1 MKVTTTEDIRDLMSA
16 HIASAAFC
24 TALELGLFWRLAE
37 QPEDAAGIAQVLKIP
52 PIRCK
57 YWLELLVNLGLL
69 ERVSDKYSLSSIAH
83 DAIINVYSKDTWAL
97 LAEEARERF
106 PAVQDLALHI
116 KEPGSV
122 WTAQGLKRPNYVSQM
137 ERSLERARRFT
148 RMLYE
153 IHQPLA
159 EELAQTLDM
168 TGVNHLMDL
177 GGGSGVVSVAL
188 LRRYPDLTAVVVDM
202 ANVCMAARE
211 MLAAQK
217 TMETRIRYHAADFFE
232 EKLPIGF
239 DFVLE
244 CDVGIYNEALFA
256 KVRSS
261 LNAGG
266 RFGIVDYLAPA
277 NGVAPPWQVVDA
289 FEGSLENT
297 KFSNPTLA
305 KIEAILN
312 DAKFDVLSVQSLS
325 NGRHL
330 ILAERE

>member
-1 MKVTTTEDIRDLMSA
+1 M
-16 HIASAAFC
+16 
-24 TALELGLFWRLAE
+24 
-37 QPEDAAGIAQVLKIP
+37 
-52 PIRCK
+52 
-57 YWLELLVNLGLL
+57 
-69 ERVSDKYSLSSIAH
+69 
-83 DAIINVYSKDTWAL
+83 
-97 LAEEARERF
+97 
-106 PAVQDLALHI
+106 HI

-122 WTAQGLKRPNYVSQM
+122 WTVQGLEPPNYVSQM
-137 ERSLERARRFT
+137 KRSLERARRFT

-177 GGGSGVVSVAL
+177 AGGSGVVSVAL
-188 LRRYPDLTAVVVDM
+188 LRRYPDLTAVVVDI

-211 MLAAQK
+211 ILATEK
-217 TMETRIRYHAADFFE
+217 TIETRIRYHTADFLE

-244 CDVGIYNEALFA
+244 CDVGIYNEALFG
-256 KVRSS
+256 KVHSS

-266 RFGIVDYLAPA
+266 RFGIVDDLAPA
-277 NGVAPPWQVVDA
+277 DGVASPWQVVHV
-289 FEGSLENT
+289 FEGSLENA
-297 KFSNPTLA
+297 KFSNPTVA

-325 NGRHL
+325 NGMHL
-330 ILAERE
+330 ILAETK

>member
-1 MKVTTTEDIRDLMSA
+1 MR
-16 HIASAAFC
+16 
-24 TALELGLFWRLAE
+24 
-37 QPEDAAGIAQVLKIP
+37 
-52 PIRCK
+52 
-57 YWLELLVNLGLL
+57 
-69 ERVSDKYSLSSIAH
+69 SLNA
-83 DAIINVYSKDTWAL
+83 YSKDTWAL

-122 WTAQGLKRPNYVSQM
+122 WTAQGLEPPNYVSQM
-137 ERSLERARRFT
+137 ERSLERARRLT
-148 RMLYE
+148 RMLCE

-168 TGVNHLMDL
+168 TGVNLMDL

-188 LRRYPDLTAVVVDM
+188 LRRYPDLTAVVVDI
-202 ANVCMAARE
+202 ANVCMANRE
-211 MLAAQK
+211 ILATEK
-217 TMETRIRYHAADFFE
+217 TIKTRIRYHAADFFE
-232 EKLPIGF
+232 EKLPTGF

-266 RFGIVDYLAPA
+266 RFGIVADLAPA
-277 NGVAPPWQVVDA
+277 DGVTSPSQVVHA
-289 FEGSLENT
+289 FEGSLENA
-297 KFSNPTLA
+297 KFSNPTVA
-305 KIEAILN
+305 KIEALLN

-325 NGRHL
+325 NGMHL
-330 ILAERE
+330 ILAGRE